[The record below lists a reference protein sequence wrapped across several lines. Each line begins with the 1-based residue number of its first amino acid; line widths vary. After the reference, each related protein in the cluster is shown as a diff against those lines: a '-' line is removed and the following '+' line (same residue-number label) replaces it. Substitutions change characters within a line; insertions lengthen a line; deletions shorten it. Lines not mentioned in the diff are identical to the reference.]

1 MTNKGIRVFIY
12 SDDGNN
18 NLCLRP
24 SICKYDVLKITIQN
38 DLFRL
43 IEGPFWDCCS
53 KIPKCALK
61 YDPSSGRAYLLLW
74 NIPSA
79 RKDAMGRKI
88 TSSVIL
94 EFFNNVEA
102 AFSIIHKSYTEG
114 LLDIDSSFVKWVDE
128 TFENDEIS
136 DRYNFDEISPFFK
149 AAIFSPKS
157 LKLTLSGNGK
167 DKFLFKI
174 NNREL
179 LSKKIVIVSADY
191 IDSALYEY
199 YNSCNDVCIFLSA
212 QWIDKDPLN
221 NSLLGAGSK
230 AFNSLKFFE
239 NNAALDLSKL
249 ECELIRV
256 REGSGET
263 FVCINGFLCQNML
276 DEKYWI
282 TPIVNKNKDPDIYI
296 LKWESKKLEDIGNYF
311 MKIGMKQL
319 VKKIIARS
327 IGGGWI
333 LFIDLFND
341 FIKFPWFQALAASKF
356 VVEKFSKEL
365 LISGKNLEN
374 ITLLGHSLGARIVH
388 GTLNKLHDM
397 NARVKEAYLFGAA
410 ISGADEDDSWKKAY
424 GGVKREIYN
433 YHSQNDYVLKFL
445 YSLGTAD
452 VLSSAAGVDGA
463 RSRNINNRN
472 VSDII
477 KSHTEYKEN
486 LIKLI

>member
-1 MTNKGIRVFIY
+1 MTNKDIRVFIY

-24 SICKYDVLKITIQN
+24 SINKFDVLKITIQN

-43 IEGPFWDCCS
+43 IEGPFWDCCN

-74 NIPSA
+74 NIASM

-94 EFFNNVEA
+94 EFSNNIEA

-114 LLDIDSSFVKWVDE
+114 LLNINSSFIKWIDE
-128 TFENDEIS
+128 SFENDEIS
-136 DRYNFDEISPFFK
+136 DKYNFDEISNFFK
-149 AAIFSPKS
+149 ASIFSPRS
-157 LKLTLSGNGK
+157 LKLNLSENGK
-167 DKFLFKI
+167 EIFLLKI
-174 NNREL
+174 NNKEL
-179 LSKKIVIVSADY
+179 LSKKFVIVSADY

-199 YNSCNDVCIFLSA
+199 FKAYNYTCIFLSS
-212 QWIDKDPLN
+212 QWIDNEPQN
-221 NSLLGAGSK
+221 NGLWVAGSK
-230 AFNSLKFFE
+230 VINSLKIFE
-239 NNAALDLSKL
+239 NSSVSDISKL

-256 REGSGET
+256 REGSGEM

-282 TPIVNKNKDPDIYI
+282 TPIMDKNKDPDIYI
-296 LKWESKKLEDIGNYF
+296 LKWESKKLEDIGNYL
-311 MKIGMKQL
+311 MKMGMKQL
-319 VKKIIARS
+319 AKKIIARS
-327 IGGGWI
+327 IGGGWL
-333 LFIDLFND
+333 LFLDLFND
-341 FIKFPWFQALAASKF
+341 FMQFPWFQALAASKF
-356 VVEKFSKEL
+356 VVEKFSKDIL
-365 LISGKNLEN
+365 VSGKNLEN

-397 NARVKEAYLFGAA
+397 KARVKDAHLFGAA
-410 ISGADEDDSWKKAY
+410 VNGSDDDDSWKKAY
-424 GGVKREIYN
+424 GGVKKELYN

-452 VLSSAAGVDGA
+452 AINSAAGVDGA
-463 RSRNINNRN
+463 RSRNISNRN

-477 KSHTEYKEN
+477 KSHTEYKEKF
-486 LIKLI
+486 IKLI